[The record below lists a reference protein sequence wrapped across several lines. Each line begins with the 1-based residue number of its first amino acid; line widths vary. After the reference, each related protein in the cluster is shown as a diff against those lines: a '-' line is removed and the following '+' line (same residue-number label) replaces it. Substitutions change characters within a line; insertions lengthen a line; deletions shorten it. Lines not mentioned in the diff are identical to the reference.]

1 MSRLQRGP
9 SWKGEG
15 AVLHRESLP
24 FQTYAPFRIAPFPDE
39 ERVQGDTR
47 GVFSLDSV
55 NRVTPVTLCGCVM
68 TKSLT
73 HIDAEGTARMVDVGA
88 KAETQRLAVASG
100 RITMTAGALA
110 AIRAGNAP
118 KGDVLGTARIA
129 GIMAAKRTGD
139 LIPMCHPLAIDAV
152 NVDFT
157 FEDAA
162 ILATATAS
170 LTGKT
175 GVEME
180 AITAVSIAL
189 VTIYDMAKAL
199 DKGMIIGDIRLIE
212 KRGGKS
218 GHWKAA

>member
-1 MSRLQRGP
+1 
-9 SWKGEG
+9 
-15 AVLHRESLP
+15 
-24 FQTYAPFRIAPFPDE
+24 
-39 ERVQGDTR
+39 
-47 GVFSLDSV
+47 
-55 NRVTPVTLCGCVM
+55 M

-73 HIDAEGTARMVDVGA
+73 HIDADGTARMVDVGA

-100 RITMTAGALA
+100 RIRMTAQALA
-110 AIRAGNAP
+110 AIQAGNAP

-129 GIMAAKRTGD
+129 GIMAAKRTGE

-152 NVDFT
+152 NLDFV
-157 FEDAA
+157 FEEEA
-162 ILATATAS
+162 IRASATVS

-180 AITAVSIAL
+180 AITATTVAL

-199 DKGMIIGDIRLIE
+199 DKAMVIEDVRLIE

-218 GHWKAA
+218 GHWRAPQA